1 MNWAQEIDKITLVAE
16 MLFSGLSSEQLNW
29 KPNSKTWSI
38 AQNLEHL
45 IVVNETY
52 YPVLSSLKKGTYKK
66 PFLANFGFIV
76 SFFGKTVLNAV
87 KPDRKKKMKTF
98 SIWEPGQSRVGI
110 DIISRFKKHQSELQ
124 KQINEAKE
132 LLTNRIVIS
141 SPASKIVVYRL
152 EIAFDIVVNHE
163 QRHLEQAKE
172 ILRELKK

>member
-29 KPNSKTWSI
+29 KPNSETWSI

-66 PFLANFGFIV
+66 RFLANFGFIV

>member
-1 MNWAQEIDKITLVAE
+1 M
-16 MLFSGLSSEQLNW
+16 
-29 KPNSKTWSI
+29 
-38 AQNLEHL
+38 
-45 IVVNETY
+45 
-52 YPVLSSLKKGTYKK
+52 
-66 PFLANFGFIV
+66 ANFGFIV

>member
-29 KPNSKTWSI
+29 KPNSETWSI

-124 KQINEAKE
+124 KQINEANE
-132 LLTNRIVIS
+132 LLTNLIVIS

>member
-1 MNWAQEIDKITLVAE
+1 MNWTQEIDKITLDAE
-16 MLFSGLSSEQLNW
+16 MQFSELSSEQINW
-29 KPNSKTWSI
+29 KPNSQTWSI

-52 YPVLSSLKKGTYKK
+52 YPVLSALKNGTYKK

-87 KPDRKKKMKTF
+87 KPDRKNKMKTF
-98 SIWEPGQSRVGI
+98 SIWEPGQPSVGK
-110 DIISRFKKHQSELQ
+110 DIVSRFKKHQSELQ
-124 KQINEAKE
+124 KQVNEANE
-132 LLTNRIVIS
+132 LLNNRIVIS
-141 SPASKIVVYRL
+141 SPANKNVVYSL
-152 EIAFDIVVNHE
+152 EMALDIIVTHE

>member
-1 MNWAQEIDKITLVAE
+1 
-16 MLFSGLSSEQLNW
+16 
-29 KPNSKTWSI
+29 
-38 AQNLEHL
+38 
-45 IVVNETY
+45 
-52 YPVLSSLKKGTYKK
+52 
-66 PFLANFGFIV
+66 
-76 SFFGKTVLNAV
+76 
-87 KPDRKKKMKTF
+87 MKTF
-98 SIWEPGQSRVGI
+98 SIWEPGQSRLGI